1 MADITITLAPAM
13 DEELMEIGRALLPAG
28 FQLEVLSKAELA
40 ARLPE
45 IKYLLS
51 MNPGWLDD
59 AQLASAKQLKI
70 IQLMSVGYDS
80 LNVEG
85 ARKAGIPIAVNGGA
99 NAISVAEHTIM
110 FILALLRRLTTLDA
124 NVRGGRWRDG
134 ATGALRIHEIW
145 SQTVG
150 IVGMGRI
157 GQHVVERLRPF
168 APGAIVYFDPIR
180 LSPEREKQLDVRYLP
195 MNELLAISDIVTLH
209 VPLSKDTHHL
219 IATESL
225 ARMKKSAVLVNTS
238 RGGLVD
244 EAALAM
250 ALQTGQIAGAGLDV
264 FSEEPP
270 PPDHPLFALNNT
282 LLTPHLAGPTWESFP
297 RRFANCFENIARVA
311 RGEEPLWVIPELV
324 KVLN

>member
-1 MADITITLAPAM
+1 MSEITITLAPALEDDIM
-13 DEELMEIGRALLPAG
+13 AIGRELLPAG
-28 FQLEVLSKAELA
+28 FRLEVLSKTELS

-59 AQLASAKQLKI
+59 AQLAGATQLQI

-80 LNVEG
+80 LNIEG

-124 NVRGGRWRDG
+124 NVRTGRWRDG
-134 ATGALRIHEIW
+134 ATGTLRIHEIW

-168 APGAIVYFDPIR
+168 APGAILYFDPIR
-180 LSPEREKQLDVRYLP
+180 LSPEREQQLGMRYVS
-195 MNELLAISDIVTLH
+195 MDELLCVSDIVTLH
-209 VPLSKDTHHL
+209 VPLSNATHHL
-219 IATESL
+219 IGRESL
-225 ARMKKSAVLVNTS
+225 ALMKKSAILVNTS

-244 EAALAM
+244 ELALAAALRD
-250 ALQTGQIAGAGLDV
+250 GQIAGAGLDV
-264 FSEEPP
+264 FSQEPP
-270 PPDHPLFALNNT
+270 PVDHPLFTVDNA

-297 RRFANCFENIARVA
+297 RRFVNCFENIARVA
-311 RGEEPLWVIPELV
+311 RGEKALWVIPELV
-324 KVLN
+324 GVLR